1 MQLLSLRRRG
11 GGYGQISTTVTP
23 LPISP
28 MKNLIVL
35 FKVVIEIVK
44 INSTKRQA
52 LRNYTI
58 S

>member
-1 MQLLSLRRRG
+1 MGRG
-11 GGYGQISTTVTP
+11 VGVGVRTDIYYRDS

-35 FKVVIEIVK
+35 FKVIIEIVK
-44 INSTKRQA
+44 INSTKCQA